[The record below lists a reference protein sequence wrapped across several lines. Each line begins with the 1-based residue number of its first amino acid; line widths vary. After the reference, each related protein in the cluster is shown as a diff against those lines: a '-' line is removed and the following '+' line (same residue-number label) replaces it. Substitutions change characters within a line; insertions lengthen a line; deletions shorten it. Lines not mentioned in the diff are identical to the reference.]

1 MTIECIV
8 LLGIRSGRMVQ
19 QMVPCVYSFFCCPLA
34 RVRIILNRYRKM
46 RLAFGHT
53 QSTYS
58 SFSVKLKLSATVSNL
73 ISVFLPFG
81 WNSGVKVG
89 GWYDIHTMRIRVG
102 ISESVRK
109 SELQDDGC
117 ITAKS
122 IFLRS

>member
-8 LLGIRSGRMVQ
+8 LLGIRSGRMMQ

-53 QSTYS
+53 QS
-58 SFSVKLKLSATVSNL
+58 SFSVKLKLSASVSNL
-73 ISVFLPFG
+73 IPAFFPFG